1 LYEIDDLDS
10 WARLKL
16 GAEATVN
23 VGSFRPTAGG
33 SRAMSP
39 IVNVPVDSVIVPAD
53 RRECDPEAATYATA
67 QRIEHA

>member
-1 LYEIDDLDS
+1 
-10 WARLKL
+10 
-16 GAEATVN
+16 
-23 VGSFRPTAGG
+23 
-33 SRAMSP
+33 MSP